1 MRALNK
7 LPNAQLPADA
17 NLYRGFS
24 RRLEEMNDLYTVG
37 SDMWW
42 HYTSSSSRHLKV
54 AYTDFSRGSG
64 TLMAL
69 NAVSNAKDIRALS
82 MFPSEAELVIMHN
95 TRFRVEVTLSCAQ
108 ARLFSSAFSGIPD
121 NVDLVILK
129 AM

>member
-1 MRALNK
+1 
-7 LPNAQLPADA
+7 
-17 NLYRGFS
+17 
-24 RRLEEMNDLYTVG
+24 MNDLYTVG
-37 SDMWW
+37 SDVWW
-42 HYTSSSSRHLKV
+42 HYTSSSSRNLKV

-129 AM
+129 AI